1 MTDSTSTAVLN
12 DTAVA
17 LVTLMETRNTIAET
31 AVIPISL
38 LGIIANL
45 LALWIW
51 LVDKGPFNPT
61 IFLLKVL
68 IVCEIFLDLT
78 NILNNMMETQWPKA
92 YGGHGRCVTMKLP
105 PFGLLGTFVHVFS
118 QLCVNFTLLLLFVRW
133 LVAHFP
139 LHVQIVMT
147 QVRLYVIS
155 GFLLLLGLFQ
165 VACVEILSRRNPE
178 KAFSIDVSLA
188 IVNEL
193 MPSFAV
199 FLLNCHILW
208 KTVAAKQEEPC
219 DYPTSA
225 FALVDQP
232 PPVTVVRKEE
242 RGKCCLKLAP
252 PTHPQVEYTPQAA
265 DASVLFVLGVS

>member
-1 MTDSTSTAVLN
+1 MTDSTRTAALN
-12 DTAVA
+12 DTAVG

-68 IVCEIFLDLT
+68 IVCEIFLDLN

-92 YGGHGRCVTMKLP
+92 YGGHGRCATMELP

-193 MPSFAV
+193 IPSFAV

-208 KTVAAKQEEPC
+208 KTVAAKQEKPC
-219 DYPTSA
+219 DPTSA

-232 PPVTVVRKEE
+232 PIVTVVRKEE

-252 PTHPQVEYTPQAA
+252 PTHPQVEYTRRRQMRLF
-265 DASVLFVLGVS
+265 SFVLEVG